1 MSDYHHGVQVLEIND
16 GTRVISTVSTAIVG
30 MVCTASDADAET
42 FPLNKPVLIT
52 NVQTAIAKA
61 GKKGTLAASLQAI
74 ADQSKPVTVVVRVE
88 DGTGDDEETKL
99 AQTVSNII
107 GTTDENGQYTGLKA
121 LLAAESVTG
130 VKPRILGVPGLDTKE
145 VAVALASVCQKL
157 RAFGYISAWGC
168 KTISE
173 VKAYRQNFSQRELM
187 VIWPDFLAW
196 DTVTSTTATAYAT
209 ARALGLR
216 ARIDQEQGWHKT
228 LSNVGVNGV
237 TGISASVF
245 WDLQE
250 SGTDADLLNESGVTT
265 LIRRDGFRFWGNR
278 TCSDDPLFLF
288 ENYTR
293 TAQVLADTMAEAHMW
308 AVDKPITA
316 TLIRDI
322 VDGINAKF
330 RELKTNGY
338 IVDATCWFS
347 EESND
352 AETLK
357 AGKLYID
364 YDYTPVPPLEN
375 LTLRQRITDTIGIIA
390 GGALAL
396 TGIIGAIGLVAW
408 PVITGINA
416 IIAAAGAMGAIFT
429 TVGSAVMTAIGAI
442 SWPVVA
448 VVAAIVAGA
457 LLIRKYWEPV
467 SAFFGGVVEGLKAA
481 FAPVGELFTPLK
493 PVFDWLGEK
502 LQAAWQWFKNL
513 IAPVKATQDTLN
525 RCRDTGVMFGQAL
538 ADALML
544 PLNAFNKLRS
554 GIDWV
559 LEKLGVINKESDTL
573 DQTAARTHAATY
585 GTGGYIPAT
594 SSYAGYQ
601 AYQPVTAQA
610 GRSYVDQSKNEYHIS
625 LTSGTAPGTQL
636 DRQLQDALE
645 KYERDKR
652 ARARASMMHD
662 G

>member
-52 NVQTAIAKA
+52 NVQSAIAKA

-196 DTVTSTTATAYAT
+196 DTVSSTTATAYAT

-216 ARIDQEQGWHKT
+216 AKIDQEQGWHKT

-250 SGTDADLLNESGVTT
+250 SGTDADLLNESGVT
-265 LIRRDGFRFWGNR
+265 
-278 TCSDDPLFLF
+278 
-288 ENYTR
+288 
-293 TAQVLADTMAEAHMW
+293 
-308 AVDKPITA
+308 

-375 LTLRQRITDTIGIIA
+375 LTLRQRITDKY
-390 GGALAL
+390 LAN
-396 TGIIGAIGLVAW
+396 LV
-408 PVITGINA
+408 
-416 IIAAAGAMGAIFT
+416 
-429 TVGSAVMTAIGAI
+429 
-442 SWPVVA
+442 
-448 VVAAIVAGA
+448 
-457 LLIRKYWEPV
+457 
-467 SAFFGGVVEGLKAA
+467 
-481 FAPVGELFTPLK
+481 
-493 PVFDWLGEK
+493 
-502 LQAAWQWFKNL
+502 
-513 IAPVKATQDTLN
+513 
-525 RCRDTGVMFGQAL
+525 
-538 ADALML
+538 
-544 PLNAFNKLRS
+544 
-554 GIDWV
+554 
-559 LEKLGVINKESDTL
+559 
-573 DQTAARTHAATY
+573 
-585 GTGGYIPAT
+585 T
-594 SSYAGYQ
+594 SVNS
-601 AYQPVTAQA
+601 
-610 GRSYVDQSKNEYHIS
+610 N
-625 LTSGTAPGTQL
+625 
-636 DRQLQDALE
+636 
-645 KYERDKR
+645 
-652 ARARASMMHD
+652 
-662 G
+662 